1 MKLEKHSIEERRLEI
16 DTKASQFLKELLRVL
31 GYNVDNLGNP

>member
-1 MKLEKHSIEERRLEI
+1 MKPEKHSIEERRLEI

>member
-1 MKLEKHSIEERRLEI
+1 MKLEKRSIEERRFEI

-31 GYNVDNLGNP
+31 SYNVDNLGNP